1 MTLELDKLTPDLEK
15 MAQAAAA
22 NRQAQLRRAE
32 QLRRLVAERA
42 TDWPGIRAGLQKAEE
57 EADPKYFRA
66 AAPLSEDEPLDTP
79 IPPPAPPEPA
89 TIIATDGSQ
98 IMPDRH
104 AAYLYYLINIGVIVY
119 NHGSG
124 RGHGDGR
131 APHIHTS
138 PRIFYPN
145 VEGDVTEDEP
155 GFDKSQVTIARD
167 RAEIETLA
175 DFADAWRSA
184 PGPVLALLDQRLLY
198 WPMVGER
205 GSADPIVA
213 HWTEAMRRIHETG
226 ALLAGYIDR
235 PGKRSVVT
243 MLQTLLDEPD
253 MDWKAL
259 GKRPV
264 GNELTDAGLYAT
276 LLGPGDRSP
285 IFADISPANKR
296 FAEESPDIEVC
307 FFYLNAGS
315 SNILLDGELDPLGEA
330 RAVARVDIPRWVA
343 EDKAAVAAVHGLIYD
358 QCRIQIGYP
367 YVLTRADELAV
378 VGRDDETNLGIMID
392 LAMQRAGVSG
402 SRTAKQSGKDFARGG
417 RRPHRMGRYR

>member
-1 MTLELDKLTPDLEK
+1 MTLELNKLTSDLER
-15 MAQAAAA
+15 MAVAAAA
-22 NRQAQLRRAE
+22 LRQNQLRRAE
-32 QLRRLVAERA
+32 QLRLLLAAHA
-42 TDWPGIRAGLQKAEE
+42 TDWEGIRAGLQMAAEKAEE
-57 EADPKYFRA
+57 KYFRA
-66 AAPLSEDEPLDTP
+66 AGPLTEDEPLDES
-79 IPPPAPPEPA
+79 IPPPAPPERA

-104 AAYLYYLINIGVIVY
+104 AAYLYYLINSGVIVY
-119 NHGSG
+119 S
-124 RGHGDGR
+124 HGDGQ
-131 APHIHTS
+131 APHVHTS
-138 PRIFYPN
+138 PQIFYPN
-145 VEGDVTEDEP
+145 VEDDVTEDEP
-155 GFDKSQVTIARD
+155 GFDQSQVTIARD

-175 DFADAWRSA
+175 HFADAYRSA
-184 PGPVLALLDQRLLY
+184 PGRALALLDQRLLY

-205 GSADPIVA
+205 GSAEPIVA
-213 HWTEAMRRIHETG
+213 HWTKAMLDIHKTG

-315 SNILLDGELDPLGEA
+315 SNIIIEDDLDPLGEA
-330 RAVARVDIPRWVA
+330 RAIARVDIPRWVA

-358 QCRIQIGYP
+358 QCRIQRNYP

-378 VGRDDETNLGIMID
+378 VGRDDETNLGVMID

-402 SRTAKQSGKDFARGG
+402 SQTAKQSGKDFARGG
-417 RRPHRMGRYR
+417 RTPPRMGRYR

>member
-79 IPPPAPPEPA
+79 IPPPAPPEQA

-104 AAYLYYLINIGVIVY
+104 AAWLYYLINIGVIVY

-124 RGHGDGR
+124 R
-131 APHIHTS
+131 APHVFTS

-145 VEGDVTEDEP
+145 VEDDVTEDEP

-175 DFADAWRSA
+175 DFADA
-184 PGPVLALLDQRLLY
+184 
-198 WPMVGER
+198 
-205 GSADPIVA
+205 
-213 HWTEAMRRIHETG
+213 
-226 ALLAGYIDR
+226 
-235 PGKRSVVT
+235 
-243 MLQTLLDEPD
+243 
-253 MDWKAL
+253 
-259 GKRPV
+259 
-264 GNELTDAGLYAT
+264 
-276 LLGPGDRSP
+276 
-285 IFADISPANKR
+285 
-296 FAEESPDIEVC
+296 
-307 FFYLNAGS
+307 
-315 SNILLDGELDPLGEA
+315 
-330 RAVARVDIPRWVA
+330 
-343 EDKAAVAAVHGLIYD
+343 
-358 QCRIQIGYP
+358 
-367 YVLTRADELAV
+367 
-378 VGRDDETNLGIMID
+378 
-392 LAMQRAGVSG
+392 
-402 SRTAKQSGKDFARGG
+402 
-417 RRPHRMGRYR
+417 

>member
-1 MTLELDKLTPDLEK
+1 MTLELDKLTSDLER

-22 NRQAQLRRAE
+22 NRVAQLRRAD
-32 QLRRLVAERA
+32 QLRQLLAEHA
-42 TDWPGIRAGLQKAEE
+42 TDWAGIRAGLQKAAQK
-57 EADPKYFRA
+57 ADEKYFRA
-66 AAPLSEDEPLDTP
+66 AAPLSEDEPLNTP
-79 IPPPAPPEPA
+79 LPPPAPPEQA

-119 NHGSG
+119 HHGF
-124 RGHGDGR
+124 GDGR
-131 APHIHTS
+131 APDIHTS
-138 PRIFYPN
+138 PRLFYPEP
-145 VEGDVTEDEP
+145 EGDVTEDEP
-155 GFDKSQVTIARD
+155 GFDVSQVAIARD

-175 DFADAWRSA
+175 DFAGAYRGAS
-184 PGPVLALLDQRLLY
+184 GHVLALLDQRLLY

-205 GSADPIVA
+205 GSADPVVA
-213 HWTEAMRRIHETG
+213 NWTAAMGRIYGTG

-243 MLQTLLDEPD
+243 MLQTLLDEPG
-253 MDWKAL
+253 MDWRAL

-285 IFADISPANKR
+285 VFVDISPANRR
-296 FAEESPDIEVC
+296 FAEEDRNIEVC
-307 FFYLNAGS
+307 FFYLNAGA
-315 SNILLDGELDPLGEA
+315 SNSVPDGDLDSLGEA
-330 RAVARVDIPRWVA
+330 RAIARIDIPRRVA
-343 EDKAAVAAVHGLIYD
+343 EDKAAVAAVHSLIYD
-358 QCRIQIGYP
+358 QCRIQLNYP

-392 LAMQRAGVSG
+392 LAMQRAGVDG
-402 SRTAKQSGKDFARGG
+402 SVTAKQSGKDFARGG
-417 RRPHRMGRYR
+417 RRVHKLR

>member
-1 MTLELDKLTPDLEK
+1 MTLELDRLTPDLEK
-15 MAQAAAA
+15 MALAAAA
-22 NRQAQLRRAE
+22 TRQAQLNRAK
-32 QLRRLVAERA
+32 QLRQLIAERA

-66 AAPLSEDEPLDTP
+66 AAPLAEDEPLDTP
-79 IPPPAPPEPA
+79 IPPPAPPEQA

-104 AAYLYYLINIGVIVY
+104 AAWLYYLINIGVIVY
-119 NHGSG
+119 S
-124 RGHGDGR
+124 HGDGR
-131 APHIHTS
+131 APHVHTS

-155 GFDKSQVTIARD
+155 GFDQSQVTIARD

-175 DFADAWRSA
+175 DFADAYRGA
-184 PGPVLALLDQRLLY
+184 PGRVLALLDQRLLY

-205 GSADPIVA
+205 GSAEPIVA
-213 HWTEAMRRIHETG
+213 HWTEAMHRIYETG

-243 MLQTLLDEPD
+243 MLQTLLDEPG

-315 SNILLDGELDPLGEA
+315 SNIIIEDDLDPLGEA
-330 RAVARVDIPRWVA
+330 RAIARVDIPRWVA

-358 QCRIQIGYP
+358 QCRIQRNYP

-378 VGRDDETNLGIMID
+378 VGRDDETNLSVMID

-402 SRTAKQSGKDFARGG
+402 SQTSKQSGKDFARG
-417 RRPHRMGRYR
+417 RRTPHRMGRYR

>member
-15 MAQAAAA
+15 MALAAAA

-42 TDWPGIRAGLQKAEE
+42 TDWPGIRAGLQKAAD
-57 EADPKYFRA
+57 EADRKYFRA
-66 AAPLSEDEPLDTP
+66 AAPLSEDEPLDMP
-79 IPPPAPPEPA
+79 IPPPAPPHQA

-98 IMPDRH
+98 IMPNRH

-119 NHGSG
+119 QHGG
-124 RGHGDGR
+124 GN
-131 APHIHTS
+131 APHIYTK
-138 PRIFYPN
+138 PQLFYPQI
-145 VEGDVTEDEP
+145 EDDVTEDEP

-175 DFADAWRSA
+175 DIATAYRGA
-184 PGPVLALLDQRLLY
+184 PGGVLALLDQRLLY

-205 GSADPIVA
+205 GAADAVVA
-213 HWTEAMRRIHETG
+213 HWTRAMRHIYETG

-285 IFADISPANKR
+285 VFVDISPANER
-296 FAEESPDIEVC
+296 FAQEDPNIEVC
-307 FFYLNAGS
+307 FFYLNAGT
-315 SNILLDGELDPLGEA
+315 SNIFLEGELDPRGEA
-330 RAVARVDIPRWVA
+330 RAIARVDIPRWVA
-343 EDKAAVAAVHGLIYD
+343 EDKTAVAAVHGLVYD
-358 QCRIQIGYP
+358 QCRIQLNYP
-367 YVLTRADELAV
+367 YALTRADELAV
-378 VGRDDETNLGIMID
+378 VGRDDETNLGVMID

-402 SRTAKQSGKDFARGG
+402 TETAKQSGKDVARGG
-417 RRPHRMGRYR
+417 RTPHRMGRY

>member
-15 MAQAAAA
+15 MALAAAA

-57 EADPKYFRA
+57 AADIKYFRA

-79 IPPPAPPEPA
+79 VPAPAPPEPE

-119 NHGSG
+119 HHGF
-124 RGHGDGR
+124 GDGR

-138 PRIFYPN
+138 PRIFYPSI
-145 VEGDVTEDEP
+145 EDDVTEDEP

-167 RAEIETLA
+167 RAEIEILA
-175 DFADAWRSA
+175 DFADAYRGA
-184 PGPVLALLDQRLLY
+184 PGRVLALLDQRLLY

-205 GSADPIVA
+205 GIAETVVKG
-213 HWTEAMRRIHETG
+213 WTRAMRHIYETG

-276 LLGPGDRSP
+276 LLGPGERSP
-285 IFADISPANKR
+285 IFVDISPANRR
-296 FAEESPDIEVC
+296 FAEESPNIEVC

-315 SNILLDGELDPLGEA
+315 SNILLDGELDPRGEA

-343 EDKAAVAAVHGLIYD
+343 EDKAAVAAVHGLVYD

-367 YVLTRADELAV
+367 YALTRADELAV
-378 VGRDDETNLGIMID
+378 VGRGDEENLGVMID
-392 LAMQRAGVSG
+392 LAMQRVGVSG
-402 SRTAKQSGKDFARGG
+402 TETSKQSGKDFARGG
-417 RRPHRMGRYR
+417 RTPHRMGRYR

>member
-15 MAQAAAA
+15 MALAAAA

-42 TDWPGIRAGLQKAEE
+42 TDWAGIRAGLDKAKDK
-57 EADPKYFRA
+57 ADEKYFRA
-66 AAPLSEDEPLDTP
+66 AVPLSDDEPLDAP
-79 IPPPAPPEPA
+79 VPPPTPPEQA

-119 NHGSG
+119 HHGF
-124 RGHGDGR
+124 GDGR
-131 APHIHTS
+131 APDIHTS
-138 PRIFYPN
+138 PRIFYPS
-145 VEGDVTEDEP
+145 VEDDVTEDEP

-175 DFADAWRSA
+175 NFSTAYRGA
-184 PGPVLALLDQRLLY
+184 PGRVLALLDQRLLY

-205 GSADPIVA
+205 GSADPVVA
-213 HWTEAMRRIHETG
+213 HWTRAMRHIYETG

-253 MDWKAL
+253 MDWRAL

-276 LLGPGDRSP
+276 LLGPGERSP
-285 IFADISPANKR
+285 VYIDISPANRR
-296 FAEESPDIEVC
+296 FAEESPHIEVC

-315 SNILLDGELDPLGEA
+315 SNIILDDELDPLGEA
-330 RAVARVDIPRWVA
+330 RAIARVDIPRWVA
-343 EDKAAVAAVHGLIYD
+343 EDKSAVAAVHGLIYD
-358 QCRIQIGYP
+358 QCRILRNYP

-378 VGRDDETNLGIMID
+378 VGRDDETNLGVMID
-392 LAMQRAGVSG
+392 LAMQRVGISG
-402 SRTAKQSGKDFARGG
+402 SETAKQSGKDFARGG
-417 RRPHRMGRYR
+417 RTSHRMGRYR

>member
-1 MTLELDKLTPDLEK
+1 MTLEFDKLTSDLEQ
-15 MAQAAAA
+15 MALAAAA
-22 NRQAQLRRAE
+22 NRVAQLRRAD
-32 QLRRLVAERA
+32 QLRQLLAEHA
-42 TDWPGIRAGLQKAEE
+42 TDWDGIRAGLRLAEE
-57 EADPKYFRA
+57 KADRKFFRA

-79 IPPPAPPEPA
+79 IPPPAPPKPA

-119 NHGSG
+119 HHGF
-124 RGHGDGR
+124 GDGR
-131 APHIHTS
+131 APDIHTS
-138 PRIFYPN
+138 PRLFYPEP
-145 VEGDVTEDEP
+145 EGDVTEDEP
-155 GFDKSQVTIARD
+155 GFDVSQVAIARD

-175 DFADAWRSA
+175 DFADAWRGAS
-184 PGPVLALLDQRLLY
+184 GHVLALLDQRLLY
-198 WPMVGER
+198 WPMAGER
-205 GSADPIVA
+205 GSADPVVA
-213 HWTEAMRRIHETG
+213 NWTAAMRRIYGTG

-243 MLQTLLDEPD
+243 MLQTLPDEPD
-253 MDWKAL
+253 MDWRAL
-259 GKRPV
+259 GKRPA
-264 GNELTDAGLYAT
+264 GNELTDAGLYAR

-315 SNILLDGELDPLGEA
+315 SNIIEDDLDPLGEA
-330 RAVARVDIPRWVA
+330 RAIARVDIPRWVA

-358 QCRIQIGYP
+358 QCRIQRNYP

-392 LAMQRAGVSG
+392 LAMQRAGVGG
-402 SRTAKQSGKDFARGG
+402 SVTAKQSGKDSARGG
-417 RRPHRMGRYR
+417 RKVHTLR

>member
-22 NRQAQLRRAE
+22 NRQAQLNRAK
-32 QLRRLVAERA
+32 QLRQLVAERA
-42 TDWPGIRAGLQKAEE
+42 TDWPGIRAGLQKAGEA
-57 EADPKYFRA
+57 ADPKYFRA
-66 AAPLSEDEPLDTP
+66 AAPLAEDEPLDTP
-79 IPPPAPPEPA
+79 IPPPAPPEQA

-104 AAYLYYLINIGVIVY
+104 AAWLYYLINIGVIVY

-131 APHIHTS
+131 APHVYTS

-145 VEGDVTEDEP
+145 VEDDVTEDEP
-155 GFDKSQVTIARD
+155 GFDQSQVTIARD

-175 DFADAWRSA
+175 DFADAWRAAS
-184 PGPVLALLDQRLLY
+184 GPVLALLDQRLLY

-205 GSADPIVA
+205 GSAEPIVA

-285 IFADISPANKR
+285 IFVDISPANKR

-315 SNILLDGELDPLGEA
+315 SNIIVGDDLDPLGEA
-330 RAVARVDIPRWVA
+330 RAIARVDIPRWVA
-343 EDKAAVAAVHGLIYD
+343 EDKAAVTAVHGLIYD
-358 QCRIQIGYP
+358 QCRIQLNYP

-378 VGRDDETNLGIMID
+378 VGRDDETNLSVMID
-392 LAMQRAGVSG
+392 LAMQRAGVES
-402 SRTAKQSGKDFARGG
+402 SVTAKKIGKDFARGG
-417 RRPHRMGRYR
+417 RTIHRMGRYR

>member
-15 MAQAAAA
+15 MAIAAAA

-42 TDWPGIRAGLQKAEE
+42 TDWAGIRAGLQMAKDKADE
-57 EADPKYFRA
+57 KYFRA

-79 IPPPAPPEPA
+79 VPPPAPPDQA

-119 NHGSG
+119 H
-124 RGHGDGR
+124 HGDGR
-131 APHIHTS
+131 APHTHPS
-138 PRIFYPN
+138 PKIFYPN
-145 VEGDVTEDEP
+145 VEEDVTEDEP

-167 RAEIETLA
+167 RAEIEALA
-175 DFADAWRSA
+175 NFAHAYRGA
-184 PGPVLALLDQRLLY
+184 PGGVLALLDQRLLY

-205 GSADPIVA
+205 GSAETVVKD
-213 HWTEAMRRIHETG
+213 WTRAIRHIYETG

-243 MLQTLLDEPD
+243 MLQTLLDDPD
-253 MDWKAL
+253 MDWKGL

-276 LLGPGDRSP
+276 LLGPGERSP
-285 IFADISPANKR
+285 VFVDISPANTR
-296 FAEESPDIEVC
+296 FAEESPSIEVC

-330 RAVARVDIPRWVA
+330 RAIARVDIPRWVA
-343 EDKAAVAAVHGLIYD
+343 EDRAAVDAVHSLIYD
-358 QCRIQIGYP
+358 QCRILRNYP

-378 VGRDDETNLGIMID
+378 VGRDDETNLGVMID

-402 SRTAKQSGKDFARGG
+402 IETAKQSGKEIARGG
-417 RRPHRMGRYR
+417 RTAHRMGRY